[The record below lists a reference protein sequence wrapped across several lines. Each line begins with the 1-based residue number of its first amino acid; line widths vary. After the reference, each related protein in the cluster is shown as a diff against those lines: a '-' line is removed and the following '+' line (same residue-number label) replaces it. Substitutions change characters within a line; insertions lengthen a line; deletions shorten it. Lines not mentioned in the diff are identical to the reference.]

1 VSNPVAEQLAN
12 DAEPDRAAFDAL
24 EHAIDDVL
32 DRLTWLHERAALAEE
47 KGEDLQQLLTR
58 FTGSEVDAAQMMARL
73 RHLEAENADLRSRLE
88 QGRAGIDRL
97 LAKIRFLEAQQ

>member
-1 VSNPVAEQLAN
+1 MSNPVADDVQ
-12 DAEPDRAAFDAL
+12 PDSAAFDAL

-47 KGEDLQQLLTR
+47 KGEDLQELLHR
-58 FTGSEVDAAQMMARL
+58 FTGSEVDAAQMISRL
-73 RHLEAENADLRSRLE
+73 RLLESENADLRSRVE

-97 LAKIRFLEAQQ
+97 LAKIRFLEGQQ